1 MELTSFSVFWQQ
13 FLFEH
18 WSKRQ
23 QRGDPNRFQQQRLWC
38 WNDLLMKVGLL
49 SVSESAWIK
58 QTQTC
63 GSLYLALVS
72 RSSPIPFLCF
82 FSFTFKTQK
91 TQKNIYWKKISTSFF
106 FFLNFCLQNFQL
118 VRENIKP
125 TKCGICCSWNVCHNP
140 VK

>member
-23 QRGDPNRFQQQRLWC
+23 QQGDPNRFQQQRLWC

-82 FSFTFKTQK
+82 FSFTFKTE
-91 TQKNIYWKKISTSFF
+91 KNTKKIYIEKRLVLLFSSSLISAFKIF
-106 FFLNFCLQNFQL
+106 NWSGKILNL
-118 VRENIKP
+118 P
-125 TKCGICCSWNVCHNP
+125 NVASVVP
-140 VK
+140 GMSVTIL

>member
-49 SVSESAWIK
+49 SVSVSAWIK

-82 FSFTFKTQK
+82 FSFTFKTEK
-91 TQKNIYWKKISTSFF
+91 NTKKNIYIEKRLVLLFSSSLISAFKIFNWSEKI
-106 FFLNFCLQNFQL
+106 LNL
-118 VRENIKP
+118 P
-125 TKCGICCSWNVCHNP
+125 NVASVVP
-140 VK
+140 GMSVTIL

>member
-82 FSFTFKTQK
+82 FSFTFKTEK
-91 TQKNIYWKKISTSFF
+91 NTKKNIYIEKRLVLLFSSSLISAFKIFNWSEKI
-106 FFLNFCLQNFQL
+106 LNL
-118 VRENIKP
+118 P
-125 TKCGICCSWNVCHNP
+125 NVASVVP
-140 VK
+140 GMSVTIL